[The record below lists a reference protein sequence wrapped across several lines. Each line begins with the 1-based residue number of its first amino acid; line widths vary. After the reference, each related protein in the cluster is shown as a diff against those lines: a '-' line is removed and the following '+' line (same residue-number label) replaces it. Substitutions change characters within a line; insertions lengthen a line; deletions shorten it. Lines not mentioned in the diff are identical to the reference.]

1 MVSLTEDILQIL
13 HARKIY
19 FFPKPK
25 SGHTIRDHKA
35 KFEIMPQ
42 HGLEAFSPLGAYSYS
57 HSALDGVQTVGRYCS
72 IAENVEVMGNGHPTQ
87 WVSSSPVFY
96 NPKRLNRFGVVG
108 LSVDLQNVK
117 GALQS
122 GMTSGLGKVCVC
134 DAGFG
139 SVTVQSSLQVPS
151 SRVMSQFCRCRW
163 CARADNQIQNSRSV
177 DP

>member
-1 MVSLTEDILQIL
+1 MRVRFTFSRSPNLVTIL
-13 HARKIY
+13 KITTQNSKLCRNMGLRH
-19 FFPKPK
+19 FP
-25 SGHTIRDHKA
+25 
-35 KFEIMPQ
+35 
-42 HGLEAFSPLGAYSYS
+42 PLGAYSYS
-57 HSALDGVQTVGRYCS
+57 HRALDGVQTVGRYCS

-151 SRVMSQFCRCRW
+151 SRVMCP
-163 CARADNQIQNSRSV
+163 ILPLSV
-177 DP
+177 VCPRG